1 MRREQPPLIQRGLK
15 MSDRHI
21 VYLTDVKLITCVLQ
35 TGLAEEVLEAA
46 KNCGAQGATVSYAR
60 GTGVRDR
67 MGLIGVTIDEQKE
80 VVRIVAS
87 EEQANRVFEA
97 MYLAGDLDT
106 PGKGIMYMSDLEHV
120 ATYIPENIVDS
131 ASQQTSNIDHVG

>member
-131 ASQQTSNIDHVG
+131 ASQQTGDADHVG

>member
-131 ASQQTSNIDHVG
+131 ASQQTSNVNHAS

>member
-1 MRREQPPLIQRGLK
+1 

-35 TGLAEEVLEAA
+35 NGLAEEVLEAA

-87 EEQANRVFEA
+87 KEQANRVFEA

-131 ASQQTSNIDHVG
+131 ATQQTSNVNHVG

>member
-120 ATYIPENIVDS
+120 ATYIPENIVES
-131 ASQQTSNIDHVG
+131 ASQQSSDADHVG

>member
-60 GTGVRDR
+60 GTGVRDG

-80 VVRIVAS
+80 VVRIVAA

-131 ASQQTSNIDHVG
+131 ASQQTGDADHVG

>member
-120 ATYIPENIVDS
+120 ATYIPENIVES
-131 ASQQTSNIDHVG
+131 ASKQSSDADHVG

>member
-1 MRREQPPLIQRGLK
+1 

-35 TGLAEEVLEAA
+35 NGLAEGVLEAA

-87 EEQANRVFEA
+87 KEQASQVFEA

-131 ASQQTSNIDHVG
+131 AAQQTSNVNHVG